1 MKYYKTYYQRNLPH
15 YHPEGYALFVTFRLI
30 NSLPLHIIKELQ
42 EKNDK
47 LLKHISGIS
56 DKRIKSEFYREHHQ
70 NYFEEFDGW
79 LDRYKESPRWLGNA
93 NAANVVKEAIH
104 FNDDKDYELLAFTIM
119 PNHVHIVFTP
129 IVDRD
134 SSRSRIQDAEKEKKL
149 RNGNDINVVLQ
160 DRSISLVA
168 DILRKIKGSTAREC
182 NKILSRTGAF
192 WQHESYDHVIRDEI
206 ELKHIVEYVLNN
218 PVKARLCEKWEDW
231 AHSYCNF
238 EKM

>member
-1 MKYYKTYYQRNLPH
+1 
-15 YHPEGYALFVTFRLI
+15 
-30 NSLPLHIIKELQ
+30 
-42 EKNDK
+42 
-47 LLKHISGIS
+47 
-56 DKRIKSEFYREHHQ
+56 
-70 NYFEEFDGW
+70 
-79 LDRYKESPRWLGNA
+79 
-93 NAANVVKEAIH
+93 
-104 FNDDKDYELLAFTIM
+104 M

-160 DRSISLVA
+160 DRSISIVA

-192 WQHESYDHVIRDEI
+192 WQHESYDHVIRDEV

-218 PVKARLCEKWEDW
+218 PVKARLCE
-231 AHSYCNF
+231 
-238 EKM
+238 